1 MRKLVGWKCSKQHT
15 VALSSVDAE
24 YMALSDCT
32 RETLYVINI
41 LKEFFNLQLPVTI
54 YCDNI
59 GAGCMAENEVNNQR
73 TKHIDIRY
81 HMVRQHIADNT
92 VDLQHVPTKDN
103 IADMLTKALGPDIF
117 NRLCPELLDFNNQ
130 KSTGTQAAWDF

>member
-1 MRKLVGWKCSKQHT
+1 
-15 VALSSVDAE
+15 
-24 YMALSDCT
+24 MALSDCT
-32 RETLYVINI
+32 RETLYVITI
-41 LKEFFNLQLPVTI
+41 LKEFFNIQLPVTI
-54 YCDNI
+54 YCNNI

-81 HMVRQHIADNT
+81 HMVRQHIANNT

-117 NRLCPELLDFNNQ
+117 NRLCPALLDFNNR
-130 KSTGTQAAWDF
+130 KSTGTQAA